1 MTNKQLNLGTDLEN
15 IDPVDELRYEP
26 LEIKFINVQFIGAI
40 ISYLFFLALPFLLL
54 LTEGFNYRTHV
65 IIGAEFVI
73 LVTAVI
79 NLWLLP
85 KAYAYKGF
93 AIREHDITYRS
104 GIIFPSIVTIP
115 FCKIQQVS
123 IQQSPIA
130 RIFGLYSVD
139 VVNGAQLLSE
149 TNIPGLSQERANQ
162 LKELLTA
169 KITSKK

>member
-1 MTNKQLNLGTDLEN
+1 MTNKQLNLEIDLEN
-15 IDPVDELRYEP
+15 IDPVDELHYEP
-26 LEIKFINVQFIGAI
+26 LERKFINVQFIGTT
-40 ISYLFFLALPFLLL
+40 ISYLFLLALPFFLL
-54 LTEGFNYRTHV
+54 LTEEFNYRTHL
-65 IIGAEFVI
+65 IIGAECVI
-73 LVTAVI
+73 LVAALI
-79 NLWLLP
+79 NLWILP

-139 VVNGAQLLSE
+139 VVNGAQLLAE
-149 TNIPGLSQERANQ
+149 TKIPGLSEDRADQ
-162 LKELLTA
+162 LKALLTTRINA
-169 KITSKK
+169 EK